1 MTNRVLHVKIISEP
15 CAGEMVFIPRIKLIS
30 SEELPFELHRV
41 QFLVR
46 LAFGMIINKSQGQ
59 SLRTVELDLL
69 NLMFGYRQF
78 YVGVSR
84 GTNWRRV
91 KVLLKEGR
99 KTENI
104 VYKDVVETKVDLM
117 SCILICI
124 FVTLWNF
131 GYTLEFF

>member
-1 MTNRVLHVKIISEP
+1 MLHVKIISGP
-15 CAGEMVFIPRIKLIS
+15 CAGEMAFIPRIKLIS

-41 QFLVR
+41 QFPVR
-46 LAFGMIINKSQGQ
+46 LAFGMTINKSQGQ
-59 SLRTVELDLL
+59 SLGTVGLDLC
-69 NLMFGYRQF
+69 NLVFGHRQF

-104 VYKDVVETKVDLM
+104 VYKD
-117 SCILICI
+117 IL
-124 FVTLWNF
+124 LRPS
-131 GYTLEFF
+131 